1 MPTVTTL
8 KVKSNTSADLLNA
21 IRNTASQNYREYVPY
36 ANNAASVKSIGNII
50 MDYVPLQ
57 NEFINALV
65 NRIMAVWIEAAD
77 YDNPWAFFSRGEMEL
92 GETIEQVWVDLIKP
106 HQFDPALAETEIF
119 KRENPNVYTAFH
131 YINSKLFYKLTI
143 EHEQLRAAFQTWN
156 GLKDFTSRLVRSM
169 STSEASD
176 EFDIM
181 RAVMARHILDGDFYP
196 VSVPTIT
203 EDNMRSIT
211 SVIKGVS
218 NDITFLSRD
227 YNPAG
232 VATKSFKDDQ
242 FLISTGAFDAAMD
255 VNVLATSFNMDE
267 AKFMGHRVLTPSFS
281 RQDNDRLA
289 QLIPDFVPF
298 TDAELEALEVV
309 PGVLVDRSWF
319 VFVANLREM
328 RDMPNGQGLSWQYWY
343 HVWKTYSMSPYAN
356 AIVFVP
362 GTPSITSVTVSPSE
376 VSAYPGTSVQVS
388 ATVATQFFASKA
400 VNWTSSNTAVATV
413 DRRGIV
419 TINPDA
425 TAGQTTTITATSVFD
440 NTKTGTCTV
449 TVGGGSPTPVVP
461 DVVAT
466 PDTVTCDISA
476 GDSIGATATVTLSGA
491 DHYELKS
498 KLIQLPEAVGD
509 TPVAG
514 VNVEIVD
521 STLSAT
527 AYREDTAYTG
537 TIEGTL
543 VVTGVGEDGGVADVT
558 ITVGGT
564 FS

>member
-1 MPTVTTL
+1 
-8 KVKSNTSADLLNA
+8 
-21 IRNTASQNYREYVPY
+21 
-36 ANNAASVKSIGNII
+36 
-50 MDYVPLQ
+50 
-57 NEFINALV
+57 
-65 NRIMAVWIEAAD
+65 
-77 YDNPWAFFSRGEMEL
+77 
-92 GETIEQVWVDLIKP
+92 
-106 HQFDPALAETEIF
+106 
-119 KRENPNVYTAFH
+119 
-131 YINSKLFYKLTI
+131 
-143 EHEQLRAAFQTWN
+143 
-156 GLKDFTSRLVRSM
+156 
-169 STSEASD
+169 
-176 EFDIM
+176 M

-466 PDTVTCDISA
+466 PDSVTCDISA

-498 KLIQLPEAVGD
+498 KLIQLPEAMGD

-537 TIEGTL
+537 TIEGSI
-543 VVTGVGEDGGVADVT
+543 VVTGIGEDGGVADVT
-558 ITVGGT
+558 ITVNGT